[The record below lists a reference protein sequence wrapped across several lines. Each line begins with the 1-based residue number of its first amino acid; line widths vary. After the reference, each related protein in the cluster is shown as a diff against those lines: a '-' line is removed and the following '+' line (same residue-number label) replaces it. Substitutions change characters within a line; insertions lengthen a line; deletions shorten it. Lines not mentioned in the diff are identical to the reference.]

1 MMPDEKAGGPAARPD
16 TLLGQ
21 TLAGRY
27 LLTRKI
33 GEGGMGAVYEATHV
47 GLDKLVAVK
56 ILRDKYLDRPAV
68 AQRLVKEAKLASAIR
83 NEHIIDIT
91 DSGATDD
98 GRTFVV
104 MELLEGESLA
114 ELLRREGAI
123 PEARA
128 FAIARQV
135 AAALGAAHARGIVH
149 RDVKP
154 ENVFLVRD
162 RGGPSA
168 PHDFVKVVDFGISTT
183 LTQGRDGEDVGR
195 LTSTG
200 MVLGTPFYM
209 SPEQARGDEEL
220 DHRIDVY
227 ALGVILYECL
237 TGEVPF
243 RGSNYLAI
251 ASRVLN
257 HEPPSPR
264 ALRPELRI
272 SAAAESVVMRA
283 MAKSRDERYP
293 SMEAFA
299 ADIERVLAG
308 EDIDSPSRP
317 PTPTG
322 ETAPPA
328 VDERGGRAWL
338 IALALMLLAG
348 GGALLWAGREGAKK
362 PPTAAASTVAV
373 APVTTPPPPSP
384 APPMVLLHLET
395 DPPGAEVRQGDRV
408 LGIAPKDQLFPRSEV
423 PAHLTFHLD
432 GYEPGQADVVPLTD
446 DTIRIKLTR
455 RLARPPRTRAA
466 TATRTPPPTSSPP
479 STPSSSAGPS
489 ARETLPN
496 PY

>member
-1 MMPDEKAGGPAARPD
+1 MTVEEKAAPERPD

-104 MELLEGESLA
+104 MELLEGESLG

-128 FAIARQV
+128 FAVARQV
-135 AAALGAAHARGIVH
+135 AAALGAAHARGIIH

-162 RGGPSA
+162 RGGPDGR
-168 PHDFVKVVDFGISTT
+168 DFVKVVDFGISTT
-183 LTQGRDGEDVGR
+183 LTQGREGEDVGR

-243 RGSNYLAI
+243 RGPNYLAI
-251 ASRVLN
+251 ASRILN
-257 HEPPSPR
+257 HRPTSPR

-272 SAAAESVVMRA
+272 SAAAEAVVLRA
-283 MAKSRDERYP
+283 MAKDRDERYP

-299 ADIERVLAG
+299 ADIDRVLAG
-308 EDIDSPSRP
+308 DEIAAASSPEAA
-317 PTPTG
+317 T
-322 ETAPPA
+322 PPA

-338 IALALMLLAG
+338 VALALMLLAG
-348 GGALLWAGREGAKK
+348 GGALLWAGRDGATKRGGPTVTTTTAPVIRPPAPAPP
-362 PPTAAASTVAV
+362 PPTA
-373 APVTTPPPPSP
+373 P
-384 APPMVLLHLET
+384 AMVVLRLET
-395 DPPGAEVRQGDRV
+395 DPAGAEIRQGDRI
-408 LGIAPKDQLFPRSEV
+408 LGVTPKDQLMPRSEV

-432 GYEPGQADVVPLTD
+432 GYEPGQADVVPLADETV
-446 DTIRIKLTR
+446 RVKLPKRATKPTR
-455 RLARPPRTRAA
+455 VRPTVTSRNDKVPKEA
-466 TATRTPPPTSSPP
+466 SSPSP
-479 STPSSSAGPS
+479 SPSSSARPS